1 MLLKQENK
9 LKLNISVSIEI
20 KSRMRWNIMLFE
32 TLKRAIIRGN
42 YTSKKDMGDKLSL
55 LYSAD
60 KINDEQYIDLVFLLE
75 GGEE

>member
-1 MLLKQENK
+1 
-9 LKLNISVSIEI
+9 
-20 KSRMRWNIMLFE
+20 MLFE

-42 YTSKKDMGDKLSL
+42 YKSKEDMADKLAL

-60 KINDEQYIDLVFLLE
+60 KIKDEEYMVLMELLWE

>member
-1 MLLKQENK
+1 
-9 LKLNISVSIEI
+9 
-20 KSRMRWNIMLFE
+20 MLFE
-32 TLKRAIIRGN
+32 TLKRAILRGN
-42 YTSKKDMGDKLSL
+42 YISEEDMAEKLSL